1 MKHIVFAIS
10 ALSLLMTISACAPV
24 NGNLKCVDS
33 DCWLRNDSIHLSITT
48 LDSGS
53 FAGMMAVRV
62 LHTYPMQE
70 IWLGFRETI
79 RNDSCRAEKGI
90 RKMRFRLAG
99 ADGQLSER
107 GLNYAEYTFPVDTIN
122 MGTQDT
128 LDVTIFH
135 YMPTDTIK
143 GVSEVGWII
152 EKIDN

>member
-1 MKHIVFAIS
+1 
-10 ALSLLMTISACAPV
+10 
-24 NGNLKCVDS
+24 
-33 DCWLRNDSIHLSITT
+33 
-48 LDSGS
+48 
-53 FAGMMAVRV
+53 
-62 LHTYPMQE
+62 
-70 IWLGFRETI
+70 
-79 RNDSCRAEKGI
+79 
-90 RKMRFRLAG
+90 MRFRLAG

-135 YMPTDTIK
+135 YMPTDTAK